1 MKKRYLILAAI
12 LITAITAVGC
22 GKKKTE
28 EPKQEAQATVTPAE
42 NTDTAGNDEGTL
54 VDMQKS
60 DDSDIKNVIGD
71 KTTTASKL
79 IIVNETGSDIAGI
92 YVRPTTDDD
101 DDWGDELIKGL
112 FTLKD
117 DDKALYYYDKN
128 VKDASGKTV
137 TSFDIRIVYADD
149 SLTDC
154 YFRKLPLTVITQIT
168 LKLDGSGE
176 DSIPY
181 ATYLTANSKKETST
195 LNEVKKRLGLDG
207 SDSSDS
213 DQEDEDKNPDPTA
226 TPTVQPAAPTA
237 TPTPDSPADPTTTP
251 VPDNPNNSG
260 ATADAAKAFIGQ
272 PLGNLTAALGEAN
285 GSDYE
290 NEPETGETG
299 YHYYDTFTVSTTV
312 DEAGNEVVAG
322 VW

>member
-1 MKKRYLILAAI
+1 M
-12 LITAITAVGC
+12 ITAITAVGC

-154 YFRKLPLTVITQIT
+154 YFRKLPLTTITQIT
-168 LKLDGSGE
+168 LKMDGSG
-176 DSIPY
+176 DDAIPY
-181 ATYLTANSKKETST
+181 ATYLTASSKKETST
-195 LNEVKKRLGLDG
+195 LNEVKKRLGLD
-207 SDSSDS
+207 DSSDE
-213 DQEDEDKNPDPTA
+213 EDDDTPGNRQRHLLRTA
-226 TPTVQPAAPTA
+226 RQLQLPHRLRTIRQLIRLLHRFRIIQAVMTVLPQTRR
-237 TPTPDSPADPTTTP
+237 SPISASLFP
-251 VPDNPNNSG
+251 V
-260 ATADAAKAFIGQ
+260 
-272 PLGNLTAALGEAN
+272 
-285 GSDYE
+285 
-290 NEPETGETG
+290 
-299 YHYYDTFTVSTTV
+299 
-312 DEAGNEVVAG
+312 
-322 VW
+322 

>member
-12 LITAITAVGC
+12 MITAITAVGC

-154 YFRKLPLTVITQIT
+154 YFRKLPLTTITQIT
-168 LKLDGSGE
+168 LKMDGSG
-176 DSIPY
+176 DDAIPY
-181 ATYLTANSKKETST
+181 ATYLTASSKKETST
-195 LNEVKKRLGLDG
+195 LNEVKKR
-207 SDSSDS
+207 
-213 DQEDEDKNPDPTA
+213 
-226 TPTVQPAAPTA
+226 
-237 TPTPDSPADPTTTP
+237 
-251 VPDNPNNSG
+251 
-260 ATADAAKAFIGQ
+260 
-272 PLGNLTAALGEAN
+272 
-285 GSDYE
+285 
-290 NEPETGETG
+290 TG
-299 YHYYDTFTVSTTV
+299 
-312 DEAGNEVVAG
+312 
-322 VW
+322 